1 MPPMRTVTLAA
12 CLVATLAAC
21 GDSETNPPVIDAPAA
36 IDSSTAIDAAGQ
48 AQTCANYCAL
58 IGANCTAANAM
69 YGGAAECMASCMHF
83 PAGTAA
89 DMSGNTLGCR
99 IYHAD
104 AAATNASLHC
114 RHAGPGGDGAC
125 GMNCEGFCAVALGSC
140 AGQGEPALRQHGR
153 VHDRVRRVRAHA
165 VLQRRDDQRQLAGVP
180 PVPRHGRVDDA
191 RPALPAHRAH
201 RRPVPVSYS

>member
-1 MPPMRTVTLAA
+1 MPAMRTATLAA

-21 GDSETNPPVIDAPAA
+21 GDSDTNPPVIDAPAA

-140 AGQGEPALRQHGR
+140 AGQAAPPYASMGACMTACAGFATTPSYSAATTSGNSLACRLYHATAASTTPALHCPHTAPTGGPCQ
-153 VHDRVRRVRAHA
+153 
-165 VLQRRDDQRQLAGVP
+165 
-180 PVPRHGRVDDA
+180 
-191 RPALPAHRAH
+191 
-201 RRPVPVSYS
+201 

>member
-1 MPPMRTVTLAA
+1 MRTATLAA
-12 CLVATLAAC
+12 TLATSLVAALAAC
-21 GDSETNPPVIDAPAA
+21 GDSDTNPPVIDAPAA

-58 IGANCTAANAM
+58 ISANCTAANAM
-69 YGGAAECMASCMHF
+69 YGGTAECMASCMHV

-104 AAATNASLHC
+104 AAATNAALHC

-125 GMNCEGFCAVALGSC
+125 GMNCEGFCTVALGSC
-140 AGQGEPALRQHGR
+140 AGQANPPYASMGACLTACAGFATTPPYSAATTSGNSLACRLY
-153 VHDRVRRVRAHA
+153 HA
-165 VLQRRDDQRQLAGVP
+165 TAASTTPTLHCPHTAAAGGP
-180 PVPRHGRVDDA
+180 CQ
-191 RPALPAHRAH
+191 
-201 RRPVPVSYS
+201 